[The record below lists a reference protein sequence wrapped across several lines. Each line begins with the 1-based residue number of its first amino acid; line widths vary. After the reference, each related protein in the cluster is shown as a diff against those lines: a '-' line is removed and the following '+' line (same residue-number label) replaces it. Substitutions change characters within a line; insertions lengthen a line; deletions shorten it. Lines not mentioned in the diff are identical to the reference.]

1 MTRKEKQKPEN
12 ALRCAIES
20 LNREAQAF
28 KAAEVRYKEHK
39 ERYTEIIGRYFDK
52 YSLDRYSFKRAQDET
67 IVVNRVQ
74 KTSVKFDAE
83 KLERTLNKDIAVQ
96 VIQKAY
102 CVEDMEG
109 LVEYLRACGVS
120 AKVFKS
126 FIRVDRSVDQDALE
140 RLVESGE
147 IAMEDLDGCYELV
160 QAKPYF
166 TVKELR

>member
-12 ALRCAIES
+12 ALKCAIES
-20 LNREAQAF
+20 LNREAQVF
-28 KAAEVRYKEHK
+28 KAAEARYKEYK
-39 ERYTEIIGRYFDK
+39 EKYTKIIGRYFDSH
-52 YSLDRYSFKRAQDET
+52 SLDRYSLKRAQDET

-83 KLERTLNKDIAVQ
+83 KLERTLDKDVAVQ

-109 LVEYLRACGVS
+109 LVEYLKSCGVS

-147 IAMEDLDGCYELV
+147 IAMEDLNGCYELV